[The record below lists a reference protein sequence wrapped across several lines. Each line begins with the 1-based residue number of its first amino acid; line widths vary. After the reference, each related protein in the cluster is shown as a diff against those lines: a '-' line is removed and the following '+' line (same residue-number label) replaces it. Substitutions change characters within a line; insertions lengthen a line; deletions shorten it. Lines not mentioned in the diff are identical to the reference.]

1 MILGYFTT
9 VRPDCNN
16 PMSRRSGS
24 RLLEGAKGIAANA
37 VDEQTAHLVL
47 DDAVVLAIAL
57 AEEVLEGADSLLLLA
72 LRQLVDVLAAVL
84 PVRRLDEDRD
94 ERPLEVTGVAMAEGD
109 GGVGPAAGLLAESGV
124 EVLEEL
130 PGGHGFGGAERTVG
144 ESIRFVVHVL
154 GGQLVVNLALVVGLF
169 LDLAGLG
176 HLHVQD
182 GCAIAVAV
190 GFALAQPEVGP
201 ALVELDLAGV
211 AAFAAA
217 GVVAALV
224 GDAAAMAAAAAAAA
238 AGIFEEGPDFVGGA
252 DEPEQVGC
260 CQGHHRLRCI
270 DVGGGCIGGGGGG
283 GGGQG
288 RDYEGGESC
297 AEVHF
302 GWRAERRC

>member
-24 RLLEGAKGIAANA
+24 RLLEGAKGIASNA

-47 DDAVVLAIAL
+47 DDSVVLAIAL

-72 LRQLVDVLAAVL
+72 LRHLVDVLAAVL
-84 PVRRLDEDRD
+84 SVRRLDEDRD
-94 ERPLEVTGVAMAEGD
+94 ERPLEVTGVVMAEGD
-109 GGVGPAAGLLAESGV
+109 GGVGPAAGLLAECGV

-154 GGQLVVNLALVVGLF
+154 GGQLVVNLAFAVGLF

-182 GCAIAVAV
+182 GCAVAVAV
-190 GFALAQPEVGP
+190 GLALAQPEVGP

-211 AAFAAA
+211 AAFAAGEESEA
-217 GVVAALV
+217 AFAAGGVVAALV
-224 GDAAAMAAAAAAAA
+224 GEDATMAAAAAAAA

-283 GGGQG
+283 
-288 RDYEGGESC
+288 
-297 AEVHF
+297 
-302 GWRAERRC
+302 RA

>member
-1 MILGYFTT
+1 MQTKRMVQVYEQEKNEVSYLKNVGAEGGTT
-9 VRPDCNN
+9 PCS
-16 PMSRRSGS
+16 PYIEIMHQKTTRRHQPT
-24 RLLEGAKGIAANA
+24 KGVASTYNA

-154 GGQLVVNLALVVGLF
+154 GGQLVVNLAFAVGLF
-169 LDLAGLG
+169 L
-176 HLHVQD
+176 
-182 GCAIAVAV
+182 
-190 GFALAQPEVGP
+190 
-201 ALVELDLAGV
+201 
-211 AAFAAA
+211 
-217 GVVAALV
+217 
-224 GDAAAMAAAAAAAA
+224 
-238 AGIFEEGPDFVGGA
+238 
-252 DEPEQVGC
+252 
-260 CQGHHRLRCI
+260 
-270 DVGGGCIGGGGGG
+270 
-283 GGGQG
+283 
-288 RDYEGGESC
+288 Y
-297 AEVHF
+297 
-302 GWRAERRC
+302 

>member
-1 MILGYFTT
+1 MNQTT
-9 VRPDCNN
+9 T
-16 PMSRRSGS
+16 RRHQPT
-24 RLLEGAKGIAANA
+24 KGEASTYNA

-94 ERPLEVTGVAMAEGD
+94 ERPLEVTGVVMAEGD

-154 GGQLVVNLALVVGLF
+154 GGQLVVNLAFAVGLF

-182 GCAIAVAV
+182 GCAVAVAV

-217 GVVAALV
+217 GEKSEAAFAAGGFVAALV

-283 GGGQG
+283 Q
-288 RDYEGGESC
+288 
-297 AEVHF
+297 A
-302 GWRAERRC
+302 